1 MSETPAFGGTHR
13 TIESRHFGLD
23 IREHFLTVPWNWDQP
38 METFELYARELI
50 PQGGEELPL
59 LVYFQGGPGCEA
71 PRPLEVSG
79 IISEMLRSYR
89 VLLLDQRGTGRS
101 HRIDSASP
109 ASDRGYERLI
119 QLRQENIIHDA
130 EALRQAL
137 GERQVAVFGQSYGGF
152 LIMTYLTLYPA
163 AISKAYMTGGMPGLS
178 HSIDEVYTSTYQ
190 HLAIRHQR
198 WFQEYPEAQ
207 EKLRELCDHLENH
220 TEFLPNGQQLTSRL
234 FRTLGIQL
242 GREFGPHQ
250 LSYLL
255 EAPFHQLRGEKRL
268 TANFLASVGAQV
280 ETQRNPLYSVIHESI
295 YGGIGGQTTT
305 AWAAERLRERIPG
318 FAATPE
324 KDEPLYLTGEHI
336 FSWQFE
342 EDPALQPF
350 AQAATQLAYHQWN
363 SSPYNVEILRE
374 VEVPI
379 AATMYVDDI
388 FVPFE
393 ISQASAAQL
402 ADVRAYMTN
411 QWQHDGIGHA
421 GKDIF
426 ARMHQLLTSY

>member
-1 MSETPAFGGTHR
+1 MGDTPAMIGTHH
-13 TIESRHFGLD
+13 TNETRHFGLD
-23 IREHFLTVPWNWDQP
+23 IREHFLTVPWNWEHP
-38 METFELYARELI
+38 TETFELYARELI

-71 PRPLEVSG
+71 PRPVDVSG

-89 VLLLDQRGTGRS
+89 VLLFDQRGTGRS
-101 HRIDSASP
+101 HRIDGASP
-109 ASDRGYERLI
+109 ASERSYERLV

-130 EALRQAL
+130 EAIRQAL
-137 GERQVAVFGQSYGGF
+137 GEKQIAVFGQSYGGF
-152 LIMTYLTLYPA
+152 LIMTYLSLYPQV
-163 AISKAYMTGGMPGLS
+163 ISKVYMTGGMPGLA
-178 HSIDEVYTSTYQ
+178 HGIDEVYTATYQ
-190 HLAIRHQR
+190 HLAKRHQR
-198 WFQEYPEAQ
+198 WFQEYPGAQ
-207 EKLRELCDHLENH
+207 DKLRELCDHLDNQMEI
-220 TEFLPNGQQLTSRL
+220 LPNGQQLTSRL

-255 EAPFHQLRGEKRL
+255 EAPFHQQRGEKRL
-268 TANFLASVGAQV
+268 SANFLASVGVQLD
-280 ETQRNPLYSVIHESI
+280 TQRNPLYSVIHESI
-295 YGGIGGQTTT
+295 YGGIGGQIAT
-305 AWAAERLRERIPG
+305 AWAAERIRENIPG
-318 FAATPE
+318 FAEIPE
-324 KDEPLYLTGEHI
+324 KDGPLYLTGEHI

-350 AQAATQLAYHQWN
+350 AQAAEQLAHHQWAA
-363 SSPYNVEILRE
+363 SPYNIDVLRE
-374 VEVPI
+374 IETPI

-388 FVPFE
+388 FVPLE

-402 ADVRAYMTN
+402 NDVRVYITN

-426 ARMHQLLTSY
+426 ARMHQLLASY